1 MKHGDELR
9 EREKGRGWDEK
20 KEGRKSRD
28 EDRAGELFNW
38 YHEPWR
44 WTEKEKKDEMKT
56 KAKKK

>member
-28 EDRAGELFNW
+28 EDRAGELFN
-38 YHEPWR
+38 
-44 WTEKEKKDEMKT
+44 
-56 KAKKK
+56 